1 MRPNLAAF
9 VEKRL
14 PEFHRGRIESLAEL
28 KLDEILARKNPYLF
42 RAKNSGQADELVGD
56 VLDAF
61 LSSKEETVF
70 GAFLEGVAIKAC
82 NLAYGGR
89 KSTSEGIDLEFERGG
104 TLYIVSIKSGP
115 NWGNSQQ
122 LLRMR
127 DNFKRAKRVLGTNT
141 SGLQAVAIN
150 GCCYGRDNTPD
161 KGDYLK
167 LCGEEFW
174 AFVSGDSSLFVDLID
189 PLGKKAKE
197 RNEEFRR
204 EYAKV
209 RNRFLKQFLDNY
221 CLEDGAIDWHKIVRL
236 GSEKRDG
243 RRPRKSGA
251 K

>member
-9 VEKRL
+9 VEKQL
-14 PEFHRGRIESLAEL
+14 PEFHRGRIDSLGEL

-42 RAKNSGQADELVGD
+42 RAKNSGQADALVGD

-70 GAFLEGVAIKAC
+70 GVFLEGIAIKAC

-89 KSTSEGIDLEFERGG
+89 KSTSEGIDLEFERDG

-122 LLRMR
+122 LLRMK

-141 SGLQAVAIN
+141 SGLQVVAVN
-150 GCCYGRDNTPD
+150 GCCYGRDNMPD

-174 AFVSGDSSLFVDLID
+174 SFVSGDSSLFVDLID
-189 PLGKKAKE
+189 PLGNKAKE
-197 RNEEFRR
+197 RNEEFRG

-209 RNRFLKQFLDNY
+209 RNRFLKQFLDDY
-221 CLEDGAIDWHKIVRL
+221 CLADGAIDWHKIVRL
-236 GSEKRDG
+236 GSEKRES
-243 RRPRKSGA
+243 RRRKQVGA